1 MFGITDTVQ
10 NFDLK
15 LKYLKT
21 YPGIFF
27 FFLKKAFMGI

>member
-1 MFGITDTVQ
+1 MFGIIDTVQ

-27 FFLKKAFMGI
+27 FLNAFVGI